1 MSLADNLRELAQS
14 TQLSA
19 SEAAQINELAELIA
33 VAESAK
39 ASNPVGSDLSVF
51 IKNISLLGFVP
62 ALKQFILDIFNI
74 K

>member
-1 MSLADNLRELAQS
+1 MSVAKDLRELAQS
-14 TQLSA
+14 TRVSADEAAQLAELADLVAA
-19 SEAAQINELAELIA
+19 SEAAKTA
-33 VAESAK
+33 V
-39 ASNPVGSDLSVF
+39 PVGSDLSLF